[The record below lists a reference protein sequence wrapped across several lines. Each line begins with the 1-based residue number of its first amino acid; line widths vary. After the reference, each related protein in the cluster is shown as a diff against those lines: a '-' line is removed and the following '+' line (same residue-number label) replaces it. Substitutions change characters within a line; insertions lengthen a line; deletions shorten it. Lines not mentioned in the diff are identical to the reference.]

1 MQSAETFLEVIKSRG
16 ERGLDLKRVYRSL
29 RKRELFEIAYANL
42 SAKTTTLLD
51 HIAERRIDS
60 IIEALAAGT
69 YRWTPVALTN
79 QLTESSWNDKL
90 LQEVIRL
97 VLSSYYEAQ
106 FSDFSHW
113 ARTNRGCHT
122 ALREIVF
129 KWKGCKWFIQAGTRG
144 CFDKIDPQ
152 KLLALIAQS
161 IKDERFMKL
170 LRDMLKTN
178 VLSDWQYDRT
188 FSGTPQGGVISPL
201 LANIF
206 LNQLDLYI
214 EHELIPHYT
223 RGERRKVNPEYAALS
238 RAKRKAQK
246 EGDHELYH
254 SLVKEQRTLPYG
266 QPFDPTY
273 RRLKYVR
280 YGDNTLIGFV
290 GSRSEA
296 LEIEQKIRMFL
307 STIGL
312 NSGEKSLIT
321 HATTEGVRFLGYN
334 ISMAKEDSRRSGKR
348 RSINGTPILSVP
360 DELVREWSRRRR
372 RDGKPYHR
380 IELIDHSD
388 VEIVRIYQ
396 REFQSLVNYYTMA
409 HNVASKLYP
418 VKSIYL
424 QSLVKTL
431 AAKHKQKV
439 PWVYQTYYRKE
450 PNGIN
455 AIVVKEKREGQKP
468 LVTKFGPKRI
478 EFKKKVIIRDSKP
491 K

>member
-1 MQSAETFLEVIKSRG
+1 MQRAETFLEVIKSRG
-16 ERGLDLKRVYRSL
+16 ERGLELKRVYHSL
-29 RKRELFEIAYANL
+29 RKCELFEIAYANL
-42 SAKTTTLLD
+42 SAKTTTLPD
-51 HIAERRIDS
+51 HIAERRIDG
-60 IIEALAAGT
+60 IIDALAAGT
-69 YRWTPVALTN
+69 YRWTPIALTN

-90 LQEVIRL
+90 LQEVICL
-97 VLSSYYEAQ
+97 VLSSYYDPQ

-113 ARTNRGCHT
+113 ARAKRGCHT
-122 ALREIVF
+122 ALREILF
-129 KWKGCKWFIQAGTRG
+129 KWKGTKWFIQAGIRG
-144 CFDKIDPQ
+144 CFEKIDAQ
-152 KLLALIAQS
+152 KLLALIGHS

-178 VLSDWQYDRT
+178 VLSDWQYDGT

-201 LANIF
+201 LTNIF
-206 LNQLDLYI
+206 LNQLDRYI
-214 EHELIPHYT
+214 ENELMPHHT
-223 RGERRKVNPEYAALS
+223 RGEKRTVNPEYAALS
-238 RAKRKAQK
+238 RARRQAQK
-246 EGDHELYH
+246 EADHELYH
-254 SLVKEQRTLPYG
+254 SLVKQQRRLPYG
-266 QPFDPTY
+266 KPFDPTY

-290 GSRSEA
+290 GPRSEA
-296 LEIEQKIRMFL
+296 LELEQQIRIFL
-307 STIGL
+307 STIGVE
-312 NSGEKSLIT
+312 SGDTSLIT

-334 ISMAKEDSRRSGKR
+334 ISMAKEDSRRSGQR

-360 DELVREWSRRRR
+360 DEVVREWSRRRS

-380 IELIDHSD
+380 LELIEHSD

-396 REFQSLVNYYTMA
+396 REFQSLVNYYLMA

-439 PWVYQTYYRKE
+439 PWVYQNYYRQE
-450 PNGIN
+450 RNGIH
-455 AIVVKEKREGQKP
+455 AIVVKEKRAGQKT
-468 LVTKFGPKRI
+468 LVTKFGPKPI
-478 EFKKKVIIRDSKP
+478 EFKKKVILRDIKP